1 MKLNQWTMGLASAGV
16 VSLASA
22 VQAEEAQNQVMT
34 ALSSTTLSGF
44 VDTSMI
50 WKPGSGNGALPGRA
64 FDGVGRVD
72 GFNVHQINLTV
83 EKPLDEGTW
92 SAGYKAE
99 LTFGPDGAMY
109 DASGQHI
116 KQAYVALRAPLGN
129 GLDFKVGAFDTI
141 IGYEAF
147 NSVANP
153 NFSRSFG
160 WQLEPTQHTGVL
172 ASYQVTDW
180 LGIAGG
186 VANTWHPGLYV
197 GTNVRGESIK
207 TYLGSVTIT
216 APESSGFLAG
226 GALYAGIVDGWAGS
240 GHIDTTSYYVGGS
253 LPTPI
258 EGLSVG
264 LAFDYVENF
273 AGNVW
278 GTGPENEN
286 WAWSL
291 AGYVSFQASEKL
303 KLNGRLDYLKG
314 SDGTFYNSV
323 EDGGSLGQDRQNEL
337 FAATFTVDYKLWENV
352 VTRVEV
358 RWDHVMTDDN
368 VYDRTGGFYEGEDY
382 YFIDGEEDAVTLALN
397 VIYKF

>member
-1 MKLNQWTMGLASAGV
+1 MKLNQWTMGLASVGV

-44 VDTSMI
+44 VDTSVI
-50 WKPGSGNGALPGRA
+50 WKPGTGNGALPGRA
-64 FDGVGRVD
+64 FDGVGKLD
-72 GFNVHQINLTV
+72 GFNLHQVNLTV

-99 LTFGPDGAMY
+99 LTFGPDGALY
-109 DASGQHI
+109 DASFQHI
-116 KQAYVALRAPLGN
+116 KQAYVTLRAPIGN

-172 ASYQVTDW
+172 ASYQVADW
-180 LGIAGG
+180 LGISGG
-186 VANTWHPGLYV
+186 IANTWSPSLVV
-197 GTNVRGESIK
+197 GGNGRGESIK
-207 TYLGSVTIT
+207 TYLASVTLT

-226 GALYAGIVDGWAGS
+226 GALYAGIVDGWAAGN
-240 GHIDTTSYYVGGS
+240 GAIDTTSYYIGGT

-264 LAFDYVENF
+264 LAFDYIENF
-273 AGNVW
+273 AGNIF
-278 GTGPENEN
+278 GGAIPDISEN
-286 WAWSL
+286 WAWSA

-303 KLNGRLDYLKG
+303 KINGRLDYVHG
-314 SDGTFYNSV
+314 SDGTFYDSS
-323 EDGGSLGQDRQNEL
+323 EDGGFMGVRDRHNEL
-337 FAATFTVDYKLWENV
+337 IAPTLTIDYALWENV
-352 VTRVEV
+352 VTRAEV
-358 RWDHVMTDDN
+358 RWDHVLTDDKI
-368 VYDRTGGFYEGEDY
+368 YGGNMNSDP
-382 YFIDGEEDAVTLALN
+382 DEDAVTVALN